1 MSENNVTLGLVQLN
15 CIEDREKNTDKT
27 VEKIRHAAS
36 RGARVV
42 CLQEL
47 FNMPYFPREI
57 DEKYFEWAESVP
69 GPTTERMA
77 ALAKELE
84 IVVLLPLFER
94 RAAGIYHNSMAVIDA
109 DGSLM
114 GIYRKNHIPDDPGFY
129 EKYYF
134 TPGDEDYRVYTTR
147 YIRIGPMICWD
158 QWYPEAARISA
169 LKGAELLVYPTA
181 IGTIPGE
188 DEKMG
193 KEFHDA
199 WQVIQRSHAI
209 ANGCFVAGINRV
221 GVEDGSRFWG
231 QSFVAGPFGQVLARA
246 GGEEEVLTV
255 TIDLDAI
262 EKQRRVWPF
271 FRDRRI
277 DTYKP
282 ILNRFID

>member
-1 MSENNVTLGLVQLN
+1 MSENKLTLGLVQMK
-15 CIEDREKNTDKT
+15 CGEDREGNTEKT
-27 VEKIRHAAS
+27 VEKIRNAAS
-36 RGARVV
+36 KGARVI

-47 FNMPYFPREI
+47 FNMSYFPREI
-57 DEKYFEWAESVP
+57 DEKYFEWAEPVP

-84 IVVLLPLFER
+84 IVVLVPLFER

-158 QWYPEAARISA
+158 QWYPEPARISA

-181 IGTIPGE
+181 IGTLPGE
-188 DEKMG
+188 DEQMG

-209 ANGCFVAGINRV
+209 ANGCFVASINRV
-221 GVEDGSRFWG
+221 GEEDGSRFWG

-246 GGEEEVLTV
+246 GREEEVLTV

-277 DTYKP
+277 DTYKS